1 MLTRGNIYSQ
11 ACLAMQWLYTLP
23 LQIGHKVGELALG
36 RVSTMSCEAS
46 RLAFLFANKAK
57 KLKTIFESES
67 HVNPQSK
74 CALII

>member
-1 MLTRGNIYSQ
+1 
-11 ACLAMQWLYTLP
+11 MQWLYTLP
-23 LQIGHKVGELALG
+23 LQIGHKVGELNSVTLALG

>member
-1 MLTRGNIYSQ
+1 
-11 ACLAMQWLYTLP
+11 MQWLYTLP
-23 LQIGHKVGELALG
+23 LQIGHKVGEQNSVTLG